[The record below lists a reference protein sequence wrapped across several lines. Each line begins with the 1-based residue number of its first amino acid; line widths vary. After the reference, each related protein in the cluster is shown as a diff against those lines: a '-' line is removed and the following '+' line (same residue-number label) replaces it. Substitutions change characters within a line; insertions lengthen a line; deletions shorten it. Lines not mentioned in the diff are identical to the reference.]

1 MLSKTVLTMKYLN
14 YVGPYPNPIL
24 ADQLIMPAIPH
35 HRFSDLNSD
44 SSLQFVEIESKL
56 QKIRSYPEFPEGR
69 EYHLLQVSWQTQSQP
84 TKKVILSIIKRNFF
98 SLFCQLRYNNW

>member
-14 YVGPYPNPIL
+14 YLNYCGPSPTPIL

-69 EYHLLQVSWQTQSQP
+69 EYHLLQVSWQTRSQP
-84 TKKVILSIIKRNFF
+84 TRKAILLI
-98 SLFCQLRYNNW
+98 